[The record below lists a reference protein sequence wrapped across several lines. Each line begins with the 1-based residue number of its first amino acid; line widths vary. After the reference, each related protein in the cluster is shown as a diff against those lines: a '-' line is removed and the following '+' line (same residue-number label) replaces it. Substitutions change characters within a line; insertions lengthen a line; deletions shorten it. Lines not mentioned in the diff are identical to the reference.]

1 MSVTDQPLTMQYNAR
16 SKRNW
21 GRTLKGYAFGWAWF
35 DPVSSWA
42 LRRLFVPSS
51 LLWAAAEQAGTSVER
66 FLDAAQVSRKSAN
79 EKKVLDALVQTA
91 AARDIAQ
98 RKEAEWQ
105 KEFFGPGTLGPDAR
119 RELEAARYSASHTYN
134 LARRHFGFMLRS
146 DPPRVKSETQG
157 PEEIAAIY
165 GANFERLL
173 FGGNAGGATTV
184 EVSKTI
190 EREAG
195 VDYWLRFQS
204 PSALLGDT
212 VYARVLEPH
221 GVKNPPA
228 IIFGHGIC
236 IEFDHWRGL
245 IDEARTLRAE
255 GFRVIRPVAPWHGR
269 RRPQGSFGGQP
280 MMARIPG
287 GLFDAFTGAAQEWA
301 VIADWARQKSDAPLA
316 FGGTSLGA
324 LIAQFAAEKIGERNE
339 RHRPD
344 GLFLITHSGRMSDA
358 TFHGD
363 MANLLGVDLAAEQQ
377 GWSRERIEAGLGLL
391 DPARLPS
398 VKPERIVTVLGKR
411 DRITPYASGL
421 SLIDSWGVPDENRFV
436 WDRGHFSMPLT
447 MIRNPAPVA
456 RFREV
461 MMRL

>member
-1 MSVTDQPLTMQYNAR
+1 MQYKAR
-16 SKRNW
+16 PKRNW
-21 GRTLKGYAFGWAWF
+21 GRTLKGYAFGWPWF

-66 FLDAAQVSRKSAN
+66 FFDAAQLPRKSAN
-79 EKKVLDALVQTA
+79 EKKLAEALVQTA
-91 AARDIAQ
+91 AARAIAQ
-98 RKEAEWQ
+98 SRERAWQ
-105 KEFFGPGTLGPDAR
+105 QAFFGTGTAGPDAR
-119 RELEAARYSASHTYN
+119 REIEAARYAASHAYN
-134 LARRHFGFMLRS
+134 LARRHFGFMLRN
-146 DPPRVKSETQG
+146 DPPRIRSVTQG

-165 GANFERLL
+165 GAQFERLSL
-173 FGGNAGGATTV
+173 EGIANGNAAV
-184 EVSKTI
+184 EVSKKI
-190 EREAG
+190 DRAAG
-195 VDYWLRFQS
+195 TDYWLRFPS

-221 GVKNPPA
+221 GVDNPPTV
-228 IIFGHGIC
+228 IFGHGIC

-269 RRPQGSFGGQP
+269 RRPLGSFGGQP
-280 MMARIPG
+280 IMTRIPG

-301 VIADWARQKSDAPLA
+301 VIANWVRQQSDAPLA
-316 FGGTSLGA
+316 YGGTSLGA
-324 LIAQFAAEKIGERNE
+324 LIAQFAAEKIGERNP
-339 RHRPD
+339 RLKAD

-363 MANLLGVDLAAEQQ
+363 MANLLGVDLNAEQQ

-391 DPARLPS
+391 DPARLPA

-461 MMRL
+461 MARV

>member
-1 MSVTDQPLTMQYNAR
+1 MLVTDQPQTMQYKAR
-16 SKRNW
+16 PRRNW

-51 LLWAAAEQAGTSVER
+51 LLWGAAEQAGTSVER
-66 FLDAAQVSRKSAN
+66 FLDVAELSRRN
-79 EKKVLDALVQTA
+79 VDEKKLAEALANTS
-91 AARDIAQ
+91 AARELAQ

-105 KEFFGPGTLGPDAR
+105 NAFFGPGTEGPEAR
-119 RELEAARYSASHTYN
+119 RALEETRYAASHAYN
-134 LARRHFGFMLRS
+134 LARRHFGFLLRK
-146 DPPRVKSETQG
+146 DPPQMKSATQS
-157 PEEIAAIY
+157 PEEISAIY
-165 GANFERLL
+165 GANFERLT
-173 FGGNAGGATTV
+173 FDGISANAPEI
-184 EVSKTI
+184 EVSKKI
-190 EREAG
+190 QRPAG

-212 VYARVLEPH
+212 VYARVLEPE
-221 GVKNPPA
+221 GVKNPPT

-236 IEFDHWRGL
+236 IEYDHWRGL

-269 RRPQGSFGGQP
+269 RRPLGSFGGQP
-280 MMARIPG
+280 MMSRIPG
-287 GLFDAFTGAAQEWA
+287 GLFDAFSGAAQEWA
-301 VIADWARQKSDAPLA
+301 VIANWARQQSDAPLA
-316 FGGTSLGA
+316 YGGTSLGA
-324 LIAQFAAEKIGERNE
+324 LIAQFAAEKIGAAAESL
-339 RHRPD
+339 RPD
-344 GLFLITHSGRMSDA
+344 GLFLITHSGRMTDA
-358 TFHGD
+358 TFQGD
-363 MANLLGVDLAAEQQ
+363 MANLLGVDLNAEKH

-391 DPARLPS
+391 DPARLPA
-398 VKPERIVTVLGKR
+398 VNPARIVTVLGKR

-461 MMRL
+461 MTRI

>member
-1 MSVTDQPLTMQYNAR
+1 MNVTDQPEAMQYKA
-16 SKRNW
+16 KPPRNW
-21 GRTLKGYAFGWAWF
+21 GRKLKGYAFGWAWF

-51 LLWAAAEQAGTSVER
+51 LLWAAAEQAGTSVDH
-66 FLDAAQVSRKSAN
+66 FFDAARLSKKNVN
-79 EKKVLDALVQTA
+79 EKKLVEALLQTA
-91 AARDIAQ
+91 ASRTLAQ
-98 RKEAEWQ
+98 SKETEWQ
-105 KEFFGPGTLGPDAR
+105 TAFFGSGNDTPDAL
-119 RELEAARYSASHTYN
+119 RELEAARYAASHSYN

-146 DPPRVKSETQG
+146 DPPRIKSETQS
-157 PEEIAAIY
+157 PEEISAIY
-165 GANFERLL
+165 GAQFERLSL
-173 FGGNAGGATTV
+173 DSVASNSTQIEESKRV
-184 EVSKTI
+184 E
-190 EREAG
+190 RAAG

-212 VYARVLEPH
+212 VYARVLEPR
-221 GVKNPPA
+221 GVKNPPT

-269 RRPQGSFGGQP
+269 RRPLGSFGGQP

-287 GLFDAFTGAAQEWA
+287 GLFDAFSGAAQEWA
-301 VIADWARQKSDAPLA
+301 VLANWARRTSTGPLA
-316 FGGTSLGA
+316 YGGTSLGA
-324 LIAQFAAEKIGERNE
+324 LIAQFAAEKIGERSE
-339 RHRPD
+339 RLRPD
-344 GLFLITHSGRMSDA
+344 GLFLITHSGRMTDA
-358 TFHGD
+358 TFGGD
-363 MANLLGVDLAAEQQ
+363 MANLLGVDLNAEEN
-377 GWSRERIEAGLGLL
+377 GWSRERIETGLGLL
-391 DPARLPS
+391 DPALLPA
-398 VKPERIVTVLGKR
+398 VDPKRIVTVLGKR

-447 MIRNPAPVA
+447 MIRNPAPVV

-461 MMRL
+461 MQRL